1 MDTLLKQDAI
11 KWYNEHKET
20 VKQERELK
28 EKNRKELLQ
37 KAKGLPKEEY
47 EKLMEGATIAKSY
60 TRQYHAEYYKEYY
73 QRKKEHLK
81 AVALKYYHENG
92 VYEKNKEVIKARVK
106 DWTRAKKE
114 KEKQSKENT
123 V

>member
-47 EKLMEGATIAKSY
+47 EKLMEGAMIAKSY

-106 DWTRAKKE
+106 EWNKAKKE

>member
-1 MDTLLKQDAI
+1 MDLLKQEDAV

-37 KAKGLPKEEY
+37 KAKGLPKEKY
-47 EKLMEGATIAKSY
+47 EKLMEGAMIAKSY

-106 DWTRAKKE
+106 EWNKAKKE